1 MLLIIFFQVTC
12 TCIVILPVLFS
23 FQDLTKKIPDVF
35 KDAVIQ
41 GMLEFEWD
49 LFIEAKRKVSIQY
62 ICIVLALL
70 TQCLNN
76 VKLISQLNSNELT
89 FSITA
94 CFDVKKE
101 VSPIMMTSCLTY
113 RM

>member
-1 MLLIIFFQVTC
+1 MLYSEKRHWVFGFMSCLCFEFSQMLIIFFQVTC
-12 TCIVILPVLFS
+12 TCIVILPVLFF

-76 VKLISQLNSNELT
+76 VKLISQLNSNL
-89 FSITA
+89 FNN
-94 CFDVKKE
+94 
-101 VSPIMMTSCLTY
+101 
-113 RM
+113 RMF

>member
-12 TCIVILPVLFS
+12 TCIVILPVLFF

-49 LFIEAKRKVSIQY
+49 LFIEAKRKVSIHAY
-62 ICIVLALL
+62 AL
-70 TQCLNN
+70 
-76 VKLISQLNSNELT
+76 
-89 FSITA
+89 
-94 CFDVKKE
+94 
-101 VSPIMMTSCLTY
+101 Y
-113 RM
+113 